1 MKKQALMSIFLS
13 TFLLSCQIESPT
25 LISHMVDGYFIGNEF
40 VFPMNTITQ
49 LRMYYQDQ
57 YNEVNDTFDDIV
69 ISLSEEVDRYHTYP
83 SINNLKTIN
92 DSCGT
97 NTFVN
102 VSSDLFELLEKSIEI
117 VVIFS

>member
-25 LISHMVDGYFIGNEF
+25 LITHMVDGYFIGNEF

-69 ISLSEEVDRYHTYP
+69 ISLSEEVDR
-83 SINNLKTIN
+83 
-92 DSCGT
+92 
-97 NTFVN
+97 
-102 VSSDLFELLEKSIEI
+102 
-117 VVIFS
+117 